1 MKSKKKYPLVALA
14 LIVLIVAG
22 VLAVMFSAS
31 AADTNNDSGIAGL
44 TGSEFTFGLFVARS
58 VGDNPQ
64 ASSTGSKFFNGFPY
78 AISGY
83 VMSKTNGAVH
93 IWIAEC
99 SQVVLDLGFKPGDV
113 VAVLAAATQIKD
125 LKSGDFVSVFGLT
138 ARGYLIRTDDTIL
151 PAPFSY

>member
-31 AADTNNDSGIAGL
+31 AADTNHDSGITGL
-44 TGSEFTFGLFVARS
+44 TGPEFTFGVIVSGS
-58 VGDNPQ
+58 VGNNPL
-64 ASSTGSKFFNGFPY
+64 ASPSGSKVFNGFPY

-93 IWIAEC
+93 IWIVEC

-113 VAVLAAATQIKD
+113 VAIFATASQTKD
-125 LKSGDFVSVFGLT
+125 LNSGDYISIYGFT
-138 ARGYLIRTDDTIL
+138 ARGYLLRSDDTIL